1 MLSQAPNS
9 LHTNLKNSLAP
20 SPFYLSPTPRSKW
33 PRTVNCLL
41 SVKVKPFSLVASHI
55 GSGRSLLYANLFPSC
70 SSSFYFSVFPMSA
83 PYWSCVLLKGLCL
96 QLQSYICAILP
107 HRGPHQHTKAFISAT
122 WRPFLSYLTPSVSR
136 STTVDVNISCSA
148 YRAARSLSVPP
159 SKLHMPLQVLSWY
172 LTVTYFLIMKSKFK
186 FLILCL
192 NNEGLISTE
201 LHKCYRLLVKYLIL

>member
-70 SSSFYFSVFPMSA
+70 
-83 PYWSCVLLKGLCL
+83 VL
-96 QLQSYICAILP
+96 A
-107 HRGPHQHTKAFISAT
+107 
-122 WRPFLSYLTPSVSR
+122 PFLSQCFPCPLPTGHVYCLRGFAYSYSLT
-136 STTVDVNISCSA
+136 
-148 YRAARSLSVPP
+148 SVPFY
-159 SKLHMPLQVLSWY
+159 H
-172 LTVTYFLIMKSKFK
+172 T
-186 FLILCL
+186 
-192 NNEGLISTE
+192 GAHISTSNPS
-201 LHKCYRLLVKYLIL
+201 LVQPGGLFFPI